1 MKNLSL
7 LLACLLIASLT
18 CNLIADEEN
27 DKDATKPENT
37 DEITA
42 DSAAVTVNGAD
53 ITESQVNEEIK
64 PQLERLAAQAA
75 QMPPAFLEQ
84 YKTRIRQQALER
96 MVVEKLLDQKVKQLN
111 LQVNDEEVMKKIEE
125 MAAQQNPPLSMEDF
139 KALIEA
145 YGQSLEEVKERIR
158 RGTGYEKI
166 IETQFEGKINVT
178 EEDAKKFY
186 DENKKQFETP
196 EQVRASHILIGIK
209 PADSNEVKAEAK
221 QKIEQLLKQIRDDA
235 DFAQLAKEN
244 STCPSSQKGGDLD
257 FFGKGQMVPA
267 FEKVAFEL
275 QLGQVSDVVETKFG
289 YHIIKVTDRKDA
301 SIKSFDDAKDDI
313 INKLE
318 NNKKGEIA
326 AQYIESLKA
335 EADIVYPPGKEPQ
348 TPTTPPAMTP

>member
-1 MKNLSL
+1 MKKLSL
-7 LLACLLIASLT
+7 LLACFLIASLA
-18 CNLIADEEN
+18 CNLNAVEEEKAAPN
-27 DKDATKPENT
+27 PENT
-37 DEITA
+37 AEATP
-42 DSAAVTVNGAD
+42 DSVAVTVNGGD
-53 ITESQVNEEIK
+53 ITESQVEKEIK

-84 YKTRIRQQALER
+84 YKTQIRQQALEK
-96 MVVEKLLDQKVKQLN
+96 MVVEKLLNQKAKQLN

-125 MAAQQNPPLSMEDF
+125 MVAQQNPPLSMEDF

-145 YGQSLEEVKERIR
+145 SGQSLEEVKERIR
-158 RGTGYEKI
+158 KRTCYEKI
-166 IETQFEGKINVT
+166 FETQFEGKINVT

-186 DENKKQFETP
+186 DENKQQFETP

-244 STCPSSQKGGDLD
+244 STCPSSEKGGDLD
-257 FFGKGQMVPA
+257 FFPRGQMVSP

-275 QLGQVSDVVETKFG
+275 QPGQVSDVVETRFG
-289 YHIIKVTDRKDA
+289 YHIIKVTDRKNA
-301 SIKSFDDAKDDI
+301 SLKPFEDEKDDI
-313 INKLE
+313 IKNLE

-326 AQYIESLKA
+326 AKYLESLKA
-335 EADIVYPPGKEPQ
+335 EANIVYPPGKEPQ
-348 TPTTPPAMTP
+348 TPPTPPATTP